1 MKNGAGAWGTA
12 CSTSFSGELPE
23 QERSESMDTGLT
35 LTGDMMLVLVILTAT
50 IGLFVSELVR
60 VDIAA
65 ILVMVVIGLTGLVP
79 ATDLFDGFASNAVLS
94 IIAVMILGA
103 GLDRT
108 GVMTVVSAFI
118 LKLGGKTATRIVPLI
133 SGTVGLISGIMQ
145 NVGATALFMPVMSR
159 ISTRTSIP
167 LSRLLMP
174 MGTCA
179 ILGGTL
185 TMVGSS
191 PLILLNDLIE
201 NANQSLPPG
210 VQTLKTFHLFD
221 VTPVGLALLAAGIVY
236 FLIAGKFLL
245 PQAKEKA
252 RSVPAKTKAYFAD
265 VYGIK
270 GDVYELLVT
279 VDSPLVGMTI
289 ADTEEMEDAPMLLA
303 IRNTDEP
310 RLAPPSDEMI
320 WVGTILGVM
329 GTRDVVGRFALENQ
343 CRVQPRLRTF
353 GGLFNASRAGISE
366 VVIPPGSRLVGQT
379 VGEVR
384 LRTRYGISV
393 LAINRRGDVLTEGV
407 RDTELETGDCL
418 VSHSTW
424 RELSAVGRERDFIVA
439 TAIPKEEQRPHK
451 VSHALVFFAISMSMI
466 IFSDYR
472 LSISLLVG
480 AMGMVLTGVLSMD
493 EAYRSVSWKTVF
505 LLASL
510 IPLGQA
516 MERTGTAAWIAQE
529 IMVILG
535 DVPELT
541 IQVALAVMATIFSL
555 VMSNVGATT
564 ILVPISVSI
573 ALATGANPAMYALIV
588 ALSTSNAF
596 ILPTHQV
603 NALIMG
609 PGGYRVADFI
619 RVGTPMSLIF
629 IVVMLTVVNLI
640 F

>member
-1 MKNGAGAWGTA
+1 M
-12 CSTSFSGELPE
+12 E
-23 QERSESMDTGLT
+23 TGLT
-35 LTGDMMLVLVILTAT
+35 LTGDMMLVLVVLSAT

-65 ILVMVVIGLTGLVP
+65 ILVMVVIGLLGLVP
-79 ATDLFDGFASNAVLS
+79 TSDLFNGFASNAVIS

-108 GVMTVVSAFI
+108 GVMTVVSAWI
-118 LKLGGKTATRIVPLI
+118 LKIGGNSVRRIVTLV
-133 SGTVGLISGIMQ
+133 SATVGLISSMMQ

-159 ISTRTSIP
+159 VSARTQIP
-167 LSRLLMP
+167 QSRLLMP
-174 MGTCA
+174 MGFCA
-179 ILGGTL
+179 ILGGTI

-201 NANQSLPPG
+201 NANASLPPG
-210 VQTLKTFHLFD
+210 VATLETFHLFD
-221 VTPVGLALLAAGIVY
+221 VTPIGIVLLLSGIVY
-236 FLIAGKFLL
+236 FLVAGRFVL
-245 PQAKEKA
+245 PAAAEKA
-252 RSVPAKTKAYFAD
+252 SGVPARTQTYFAD

-270 GDVYELLVT
+270 GDLYELLVT
-279 VDSPLVGMTI
+279 VDSPLVGMNISEAEQI
-289 ADTEEMEDAPMLLA
+289 AGAPLLLA
-303 IRNTDEP
+303 IRNTEEP

-329 GTRDVVGRFALENQ
+329 GTRNQVGRFALENQ
-343 CRVQPRLRTF
+343 CRVQPRLKTF
-353 GGLFNASRAGISE
+353 GPLFNPSRAGISE

-379 VGEVR
+379 IGEAR

-393 LAINRRGDVLTEGV
+393 LAINRRGEILTEGI
-407 RDTELETGDCL
+407 RDQVLETGDCL

-424 RELSAVGRERDFIVA
+424 RDLSAVAKERDFIVA
-439 TAIPKEEQRPHK
+439 TDIPKEEQRPQK
-451 VSHALVFFAISMSMI
+451 VAHALVFFGLSVGMI
-466 IFSDYR
+466 IFTDFR
-472 LSISLLVG
+472 LSIALLVG
-480 AMGMVLTGVLSMD
+480 AMGMILTGVISID
-493 EAYRSVSWKTVF
+493 EAYNSVSWKTVF

-529 IMVILG
+529 IMAILG
-535 DVPELT
+535 NVPELA
-541 IQVALAVMATIFSL
+541 IQAALAVMATVFTL

-564 ILVPISVSI
+564 ILVPIAVSI
-573 ALATGANPAMYALIV
+573 ALAAGADPTMYALIV

-619 RVGTPMSLIF
+619 RAGSPMSLIF
-629 IVVMLTVVNLI
+629 IVVMLSMVNI
-640 F
+640 VFSN

>member
-1 MKNGAGAWGTA
+1 MEAGIQL
-12 CSTSFSGELPE
+12 SP
-23 QERSESMDTGLT
+23 
-35 LTGDMMLVLVILTAT
+35 DMVLVLLLLSAT

-60 VDIAA
+60 IDIAA
-65 ILVMVVIGLTGLVP
+65 ILVMVAIGLLGLVP
-79 ATDLFDGFASNAVLS
+79 ARDLFNGFASNAVIS

-108 GVMTVVSAFI
+108 GAMTVVSRWI
-118 LKLGGKTATRIVPLI
+118 LKVGGNTVSRIVPLV
-133 SGTVGLISGIMQ
+133 SGTVGLISGVMQ
-145 NVGATALFMPVMSR
+145 NVGATALFLPVMSR
-159 ISTRTSIP
+159 ISARTEIP

-191 PLILLNDLIE
+191 PLILLNDLIQ
-201 NANQSLPPG
+201 NANETLPPG
-210 VQTLKTFHLFD
+210 VPTLETFHLFD
-221 VTPVGLALLAAGIVY
+221 VTPVGIVMLIAGIVY
-236 FLIAGKFLL
+236 FMLVGGFLL
-245 PQAKEKA
+245 PAPREKA
-252 RSVPAKTKAYFAD
+252 TGAPAKTKTYFAD
-265 VYGIK
+265 VYGIE
-270 GDVYELLVT
+270 GDLFELLVT

-289 ADTEEMEDAPMLLA
+289 ADAEQMEGAPILLA
-303 IRNTDEP
+303 IRNTEEP

-329 GTRDVVGRFALENQ
+329 GTREIVGRFALDNQ

-353 GGLFNASRAGISE
+353 GALFNPSRAGISE

-379 VGEVR
+379 IAQAR
-384 LRTRYGISV
+384 LRTRFGISV
-393 LAINRRGDVLTEGV
+393 LAVNRRGDAITEGL
-407 RDTELETGDCL
+407 RDVELETGDCL

-424 RELSAVGRERDFIVA
+424 RDLQAVGKERDFVVA
-439 TAIPKEEQRPHK
+439 TDIPKEEQRPQK
-451 VSHALVFFAISMSMI
+451 VGYALLFFAISMSLV

-472 LSISLLVG
+472 LSVSLLVG
-480 AMGMVLTGVLSMD
+480 AMGMVLSGVLSID
-493 EAYRSVSWKTVF
+493 EAYESVSWKTVF

-510 IPLGQA
+510 IPLGLA

-529 IMVILG
+529 IMAVLG
-535 DVPELT
+535 DVPELA
-541 IQVALAVMATIFSL
+541 IQVALAVLATIFSL

-564 ILVPISVSI
+564 ILVPIAVSI
-573 ALATGANPAMYALIV
+573 ALATGASPTMYALIV

-619 RVGTPMSLIF
+619 RVGTPMSVIF
-629 IVVMLTVVNLI
+629 IVVMLTMVNI
-640 F
+640 VF

>member
-1 MKNGAGAWGTA
+1 M
-12 CSTSFSGELPE
+12 
-23 QERSESMDTGLT
+23 ESGLT
-35 LTGDMMLVLVILTAT
+35 LTGDMVLVLVVLSAT

-65 ILVMVVIGLTGLVP
+65 ILVMVVIGLLQLVP
-79 ATDLFDGFASNAVLS
+79 TGQLFNGFASNAVIS

-108 GVMTVVSAFI
+108 GVMTVVSAWI
-118 LKLGGKTATRIVPLI
+118 LKIGGNSVTRITTLV
-133 SGTVGLISGIMQ
+133 SVTVGLISSMMQ

-159 ISTRTSIP
+159 VSARTQIP
-167 LSRLLMP
+167 QSRLLMP
-174 MGTCA
+174 MGFCA
-179 ILGGTL
+179 ILGGTV

-201 NANQSLPPG
+201 NANASLPPG
-210 VQTLKTFHLFD
+210 VPTLQTFHLFD
-221 VTPVGLALLAAGIVY
+221 VTPIGVALLLAGIVY
-236 FLIAGKFLL
+236 FLVGGKFLL
-245 PQAKEKA
+245 PSAKEKA
-252 RSVPAKTKAYFAD
+252 SGVPARTQTYFAD

-279 VDSPLVGMTI
+279 VDSPLVGMSIREAEQI
-289 ADTEEMEDAPMLLA
+289 AGAPLLLA
-303 IRNTDEP
+303 IRNTEEP

-329 GTRDVVGRFALENQ
+329 GTRNRVGRFALENQ
-343 CRVQPRLRTF
+343 CRVQPRLKTF
-353 GGLFNASRAGISE
+353 GPLFNSSRAGISE

-379 VGEVR
+379 IGDAR

-393 LAINRRGDVLTEGV
+393 LAINRRGEILTENL
-407 RDTELETGDCL
+407 RDQVLETGDCL

-424 RELSAVGRERDFIVA
+424 RDLSAVARERDFIVA
-439 TAIPKEEQRPHK
+439 TDIPKEEQRPQK
-451 VSHALVFFAISMSMI
+451 VAHALLFFGLSVGMI
-466 IFSDYR
+466 IFTDFR
-472 LSISLLVG
+472 LSIALLVG
-480 AMGMVLTGVLSMD
+480 AMGMVLTGVLSID
-493 EAYRSVSWKTVF
+493 EAYASVSWKTVF

-516 MERTGTAAWIAQE
+516 MELTGTAAWIAQE
-529 IMVILG
+529 IMQILG
-535 DVPELT
+535 DVPELA
-541 IQVALAVMATIFSL
+541 IQAALAVMATIFTL

-564 ILVPISVSI
+564 ILVPIAVSI
-573 ALATGANPAMYALIV
+573 ALATGANPTMYALII

-619 RVGTPMSLIF
+619 RAGSLMSLVF
-629 IVVMLTVVNLI
+629 IIVMLTMVNVV
-640 F
+640 FRT

>member
-1 MKNGAGAWGTA
+1 MEAGIQLT
-12 CSTSFSGELPE
+12 
-23 QERSESMDTGLT
+23 QEMV
-35 LTGDMMLVLVILTAT
+35 LVLIVLSAT

-65 ILVMVVIGLTGLVP
+65 ILVMVVIGLLGLVP
-79 ATDLFDGFASNAVLS
+79 SRDLFDGFASNAVIS

-108 GVMTVVSAFI
+108 GAMTVVSRWI
-118 LKLGGKTATRIVPLI
+118 LKVGGRTVTRIVPLV
-133 SGTVGLISGIMQ
+133 SGTVGLISGVMQ
-145 NVGATALFMPVMSR
+145 NVGATALFLPVMSR
-159 ISTRTSIP
+159 ISARTEIP

-201 NANQSLPPG
+201 NANETLPPG
-210 VQTLKTFHLFD
+210 VETLETFHLFD
-221 VTPVGLALLAAGIVY
+221 VTPVGIVLLISGILY
-236 FLIAGKFLL
+236 FLIVGKFLL
-245 PQAKEKA
+245 PKPKEKTTGA
-252 RSVPAKTKAYFAD
+252 PAKTKTYFAD
-265 VYGIK
+265 VYGIE
-270 GDVYELLVT
+270 GDLFELLVT

-289 ADTEEMEDAPMLLA
+289 KDAEELEDAPMLLA
-303 IRNTDEP
+303 IRNTDKP

-329 GTRDVVGRFALENQ
+329 GTRDVVGRFALDME

-353 GGLFNASRAGISE
+353 GGLFNPSRAGISE
-366 VVIPPGSRLVGQT
+366 VVIPPGSRLIGQT
-379 VGEVR
+379 IGAAR

-393 LAINRRGDVLTEGV
+393 LAVNRRGEAVTEGL
-407 RDTELETGDCL
+407 RELELETGDCL

-424 RELSAVGRERDFIVA
+424 RDLAAVSKERDFIVA
-439 TAIPKEEQRPHK
+439 TDIPKEEQRPHK
-451 VSHALVFFAISMSMI
+451 VGLALLFFAVSMSLVV
-466 IFSDYR
+466 FSDYR
-472 LSISLLVG
+472 LSVSLLVG
-480 AMGMVLTGVLSMD
+480 AMGMVLTGVLSID
-493 EAYRSVSWKTVF
+493 EAYESVSWKTVF

-510 IPLGQA
+510 IPLGLA
-516 MERTGTAAWIAQE
+516 MERTSTAAWIAQE
-529 IMVILG
+529 IMRVLG
-535 DVPELT
+535 DVPELV
-541 IQVALAVMATIFSL
+541 IQAALAVLATIFSL

-564 ILVPISVSI
+564 ILVPIAVSI
-573 ALATGANPAMYALIV
+573 ALATGASPTMYALIV
-588 ALSTSNAF
+588 GLATSNAF

-609 PGGYRVADFI
+609 PGGYRVSDFI
-619 RVGTPMSLIF
+619 RVGTPMSVIF
-629 IVVMLTVVNLI
+629 IVVMLTMVNLV

>member
-1 MKNGAGAWGTA
+1 M
-12 CSTSFSGELPE
+12 E
-23 QERSESMDTGLT
+23 TGLT
-35 LTGDMMLVLVILTAT
+35 LTGDMMLVLLVLGAT
-50 IGLFVSELVR
+50 IGLFVSELLR

-65 ILVMVVIGLTGLVP
+65 ISVMVVLGLLGLVP
-79 ATDLFDGFASNAVLS
+79 PLQLFDGFASNAVIS

-108 GVMTVVSAFI
+108 GVMTVVAAKI
-118 LKLGGKTATRIVPLI
+118 LKVGGKTASRIVPMV
-133 SGTVGLISGIMQ
+133 SGTVGIISGLMQ

-159 ISTRTSIP
+159 ISTRAKIP
-167 LSRLLMP
+167 LQRMLMP
-174 MGTCA
+174 MGFCA

-191 PLILLNDLIE
+191 PLILLNDLII
-201 NANQSLPPG
+201 NANTSLPPG
-210 VQTLKTFHLFD
+210 VETLQTFDLFD
-221 VTPVGLALLAAGIVY
+221 VTPVGLALLTVGIAY
-236 FLIAGKFLL
+236 FLLGGQLLL
-245 PQAKEKA
+245 PEHKETATGAPA
-252 RSVPAKTKAYFAD
+252 RTKTYFAD

-279 VDSPLVGMTI
+279 VDSPLVGMRVGD
-289 ADTEEMEDAPMLLA
+289 AEQLEDAPLLLA
-303 IRNTDEP
+303 IRNTEEP

-329 GTRDVVGRFALENQ
+329 GTRDVVGRFALDNQ

-366 VVIPPGSRLVGQT
+366 VVIPPGSRLIGQT
-379 VGEVR
+379 IGDAQ
-384 LRTRYGISV
+384 LRQRYGISV
-393 LAINRRGDVLTEGV
+393 LAVNRRGEIFTEDAKDMVMDV
-407 RDTELETGDCL
+407 GDCL

-424 RELSAVGRERDFIVA
+424 RNLSNVSRERDFIVA
-439 TAIPKEEQRPHK
+439 TDIPQEEMRPQK
-451 VSHALVFFAISMSMI
+451 VAHALIFFALSIGLIM
-466 IFSDYR
+466 FTDFR
-472 LSISLLVG
+472 LSICLLVG
-480 AMGMVLTGVLSMD
+480 ALGMVLTGVLSMD
-493 EAYRSVSWKTVF
+493 EAYASVSWKTVF

-510 IPLGQA
+510 IPLGHA
-516 MERTGTAAWIAQE
+516 MERSGTAAWIAQE

-535 DVPELT
+535 DVPEIA
-541 IQVALAVMATIFSL
+541 IQVALAVMATLFSL

-564 ILVPISVSI
+564 ILVPIAVSI
-573 ALATGANPAMYALIV
+573 ALATGASPTMYALIV

-619 RVGTPMSLIF
+619 RVGSPMSVIF
-629 IVVMLTVVNLI
+629 IVVMLTMVNI
-640 F
+640 IY

>member
-1 MKNGAGAWGTA
+1 MEAGIHLT
-12 CSTSFSGELPE
+12 
-23 QERSESMDTGLT
+23 QEMV
-35 LTGDMMLVLVILTAT
+35 LVLVLLSAT

-60 VDIAA
+60 IDIAA
-65 ILVMVVIGLTGLVP
+65 ILVMVAIGLLGLVP
-79 ATDLFDGFASNAVLS
+79 SKELFNGFASNAVIS

-108 GVMTVVSAFI
+108 GAMTVVSRWI
-118 LKLGGKTATRIVPLI
+118 LKIGGSTVTRIVPLV
-133 SGTVGLISGIMQ
+133 SGTVGLISGVMQ
-145 NVGATALFMPVMSR
+145 NVGATALFLPVMSR
-159 ISTRTSIP
+159 ISSRTEIP

-201 NANQSLPPG
+201 NANKTLPPG
-210 VQTLKTFHLFD
+210 VETLETFHLFD
-221 VTPVGLALLAAGIVY
+221 VTPIGIVMLAAGIVY
-236 FLIAGKFLL
+236 FLVAGPFLL
-245 PQAKEKA
+245 PKPKVKA
-252 RSVPAKTKAYFAD
+252 TGAPSKTKTYFAD
-265 VYGIK
+265 VYGIE

-289 ADTEEMEDAPMLLA
+289 ADAEQMDGAPLMLA
-303 IRNTDEP
+303 IRNTEEP

-329 GTRDVVGRFALENQ
+329 GTRDVVGRFALDKQ

-353 GGLFNASRAGISE
+353 GGLFNPSRAGISE
-366 VVIPPGSRLVGQT
+366 VVIPPGSRLIGQT
-379 VGEVR
+379 IGEAR

-393 LAINRRGDVLTEGV
+393 LAVNRRGEALTEGI
-407 RDTELETGDCL
+407 RDIVLETGDCL

-424 RELSAVGRERDFIVA
+424 RDLSTVSQERDFIVA
-439 TAIPKEEQRPHK
+439 TDIPQEEQRPHK
-451 VSHALVFFAISMSMI
+451 VGWAVFFFALSMSMI
-466 IFSDYR
+466 IFTDYR
-472 LSISLLVG
+472 LSIALLVG
-480 AMGMVLTGVLSMD
+480 AMGMILTGVLSID
-493 EAYRSVSWKTVF
+493 EAYESVSWKTVF

-516 MERTGTAAWIAQE
+516 MERSSTAAWIAQE
-529 IMVILG
+529 IMNILG
-535 DVPELT
+535 DVPEIA
-541 IQVALAVMATIFSL
+541 IQAALAVLATVFSL

-564 ILVPISVSI
+564 MPISVSI
-573 ALATGANPAMYALIV
+573 ALATGANPTMYALIV

-609 PGGYRVADFI
+609 PGGYRVADYI
-619 RVGTPMSLIF
+619 RVGTPMSVIF
-629 IVVMLTVVNLI
+629 IVVMLTMVNVV